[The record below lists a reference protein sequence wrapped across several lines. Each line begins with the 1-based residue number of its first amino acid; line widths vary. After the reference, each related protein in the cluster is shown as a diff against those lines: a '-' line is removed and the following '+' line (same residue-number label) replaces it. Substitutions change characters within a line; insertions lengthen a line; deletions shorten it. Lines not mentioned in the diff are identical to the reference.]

1 MRDRSVAVL
10 VGLERPLDRDAEVLR
25 LVVGQGRQPHA
36 ERVEVQA
43 GDLLVEVVV
52 DTPTDLDGE
61 GEALLRQF
69 AETRGEPVA
78 PPGEGMFSRLRS
90 AFR

>member
-1 MRDRSVAVL
+1 
-10 VGLERPLDRDAEVLR
+10 
-25 LVVGQGRQPHA
+25 
-36 ERVEVQA
+36 
-43 GDLLVEVVV
+43 VV

-69 AETRGEPVA
+69 AKTRGEPVA